1 MSNLKHAVILCGGYG
16 TRFLPMTKVLPKELF
31 PLVDRPALDYLI
43 KEAVDSGITNITIVI
58 NKRKTLIKDYFEQD
72 LDYENFVT
80 DMLADR
86 DFIGENAALCG
97 EGEVMRCMLVQR
109 RGQDGGVLVVPE
121 RGSFVGWAALAR

>member
-1 MSNLKHAVILCGGYG
+1 MDTAYFVKRPRVI
-16 TRFLPMTKVLPKELF
+16 
-31 PLVDRPALDYLI
+31 
-43 KEAVDSGITNITIVI
+43 
-58 NKRKTLIKDYFEQD
+58 QD
-72 LDYENFVT
+72 LAVPHPLEAERAYEVTALVSLVGIDYENFVT

>member
-1 MSNLKHAVILCGGYG
+1 MDTAYFVKSPRVI
-16 TRFLPMTKVLPKELF
+16 
-31 PLVDRPALDYLI
+31 
-43 KEAVDSGITNITIVI
+43 
-58 NKRKTLIKDYFEQD
+58 QD
-72 LDYENFVT
+72 LAAPHPLEAEREYEVASRVALAGIDYENFVT

>member
-1 MSNLKHAVILCGGYG
+1 MDTAYFVKRPRVI
-16 TRFLPMTKVLPKELF
+16 
-31 PLVDRPALDYLI
+31 
-43 KEAVDSGITNITIVI
+43 
-58 NKRKTLIKDYFEQD
+58 QD
-72 LDYENFVT
+72 LAAPHPLEAEREYEVTSRVALAGIDYENFVT

>member
-1 MSNLKHAVILCGGYG
+1 MDTAYFVKRPRVI
-16 TRFLPMTKVLPKELF
+16 
-31 PLVDRPALDYLI
+31 
-43 KEAVDSGITNITIVI
+43 
-58 NKRKTLIKDYFEQD
+58 QD
-72 LDYENFVT
+72 LAAPHPLEAEREYEVASRVAPAGIDYENFVT

>member
-1 MSNLKHAVILCGGYG
+1 MDTAYFVKRPRVI
-16 TRFLPMTKVLPKELF
+16 
-31 PLVDRPALDYLI
+31 
-43 KEAVDSGITNITIVI
+43 
-58 NKRKTLIKDYFEQD
+58 QD
-72 LDYENFVT
+72 LAVPHPLEAEREYEVASRVALAGIDYVHFVT
-80 DMLADR
+80 DVLADR

>member
-1 MSNLKHAVILCGGYG
+1 MDTAYFVKRPRVI
-16 TRFLPMTKVLPKELF
+16 
-31 PLVDRPALDYLI
+31 
-43 KEAVDSGITNITIVI
+43 
-58 NKRKTLIKDYFEQD
+58 QD
-72 LDYENFVT
+72 LAAPHPLEAEREYEVASRVALAGIDYENFVT
-80 DMLADR
+80 DMLAYR

>member
-1 MSNLKHAVILCGGYG
+1 MDTAYFVKRPRVI
-16 TRFLPMTKVLPKELF
+16 
-31 PLVDRPALDYLI
+31 
-43 KEAVDSGITNITIVI
+43 
-58 NKRKTLIKDYFEQD
+58 QD
-72 LDYENFVT
+72 LAAPHPLEAEREYEVASRVALACIDYENFVT